1 MIGKFSFWPE
11 QASSVA
17 LEVDLL
23 YIFIIVVTVATSLAV
38 YTAAAI
44 FIVKY
49 KRRSEDE
56 IPEQIEGN
64 LPLEIAWSL
73 IPLGI
78 VLVMFVW
85 GIGVFYDLSRT
96 PSDALNF
103 SVVGKQWMWKV
114 QHPTGKREINE
125 LHVPLGQSV
134 KLTITS
140 EDVLHSFFNPA
151 FRTKMD
157 AVPGRYTT
165 SWFKATKTG
174 EYHIFCAEYCG
185 TKHSHMIGRVVV
197 MDPSHYEQWLK
208 TGSTTATVSNE
219 TPEVA
224 GARLFQ
230 EQRCYTCHVT
240 SGLMA
245 RLLAGVFG
253 SQVTL
258 QGGETVTADENYLRE
273 SIVTPQAKIV
283 NGYQPNMPTFQGQ
296 ITEEALLQLIAYI
309 KSLSKGEAGA
319 HGTTATAPVAGAS
332 EAQAATTDE
341 NQPPSAMEHAAPPAG
356 DQPSPPEDQDEHAA
370 PGDAPAAASENQ
382 PAPTEPSDPAA
393 GEHH

>member
-1 MIGKFSFWPE
+1 MIGDFSFWPE

-38 YTAAAI
+38 YAAI
-44 FIVKY
+44 AIFTIKY

-64 LPLEIAWSL
+64 LPLEIAWSI

-78 VLVMFVW
+78 VLVMFAW
-85 GIGVFYDLSRT
+85 GVKVFYDISRAPT
-96 PSDALNF
+96 DALNF

-125 LHVPLGQSV
+125 LHVPIGQPI

-140 EDVLHSFFNPA
+140 EDVLHSFFIPA

-165 SWFKATKTG
+165 SWFEPTKTG

-185 TKHSHMIGRVVV
+185 TEHSRMIGRVVV
-197 MDPSHYEQWLK
+197 MDPAHYEQWLK
-208 TGSTTATVSNE
+208 TGSATAVVSNE

-230 EQRCYTCHVT
+230 EQRCNTCHMT
-240 SGLMA
+240 NGLMA
-245 RLLAGVFG
+245 PVLAGVFG

-258 QGGETVTADENYLRE
+258 QSGETVTADENYLRE
-273 SIVTPQAKIV
+273 SIVTPQEKIV
-283 NGYQPNMPTFQGQ
+283 KGYQPNMPTFQGQ
-296 ITEEALLQLIAYI
+296 ISEDALLQLIAYI

-319 HGTTATAPVAGAS
+319 HGAAVAAPSVGVS
-332 EAQAATTDE
+332 EAQAATGDDR
-341 NQPPSAMEHAAPPAG
+341 PAPAEHAAPPTGDPPTPAEHHHPAAG
-356 DQPSPPEDQDEHAA
+356 DQPAATESPAA
-370 PGDAPAAASENQ
+370 PTEHPAPAAGDDQ
-382 PAPTEPSDPAA
+382 
-393 GEHH
+393 

>member
-17 LEVDLL
+17 LGVDLL
-23 YIFIIVVTVATSLAV
+23 YIFIIVVTVATTLAV
-38 YTAAAI
+38 YAAAAI

-64 LPLEIAWSL
+64 LPLEIAWSI

-85 GIGVFYDLSRT
+85 GIVVFYNLSRV
-96 PSDALNF
+96 PPDALNF

-125 LHVPLGQSV
+125 LHVPLGQPV

-140 EDVLHSFFNPA
+140 EDVLHSFFIPA

-165 SWFKATKTG
+165 SWFEPTKTG

-185 TKHSHMIGRVVV
+185 TEHSHMIGRVVV
-197 MDPSHYEQWLK
+197 MEPAHYEQWLK
-208 TGSTTATVSNE
+208 TGSVTAAVSNE

-230 EQRCYTCHVT
+230 EQRCNTCHMT
-240 SGLMA
+240 DGLMA
-245 RLLAGVFG
+245 PLLAGVFG

-258 QGGETVTADENYLRE
+258 QGGESVLADENYLRE

-296 ITEEALLQLIAYI
+296 VSEDALLQLIAYI
-309 KSLSKGEAGA
+309 KSLSKGGTGTQGA
-319 HGTTATAPVAGAS
+319 AVSTPTLGTS
-332 EAQAATTDE
+332 EAQAAPTE
-341 NQPPSAMEHAAPPAG
+341 NQPSLTEPVPP
-356 DQPSPPEDQDEHAA
+356 
-370 PGDAPAAASENQ
+370 PGDHPI
-382 PAPTEPSDPAA
+382 PTEPSHEHRAPSDPPAA
-393 GEHH
+393 ATESPSAPTEHPGSAMGDHH